1 MILKAYVFP
10 KLKTVKD
17 MVRQK
22 FKELRFRAPFDSQ
35 HVKASKS
42 IIKYASQHFYLF
54 FYHFEPN

>member
-42 IIKYASQHFYLF
+42 IIKSA
-54 FYHFEPN
+54 